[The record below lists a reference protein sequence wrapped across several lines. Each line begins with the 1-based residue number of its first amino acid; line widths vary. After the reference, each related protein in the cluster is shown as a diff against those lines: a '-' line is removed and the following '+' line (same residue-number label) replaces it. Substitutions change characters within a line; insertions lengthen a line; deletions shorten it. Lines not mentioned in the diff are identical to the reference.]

1 VNKLYIMKLL
11 LIFII
16 IILCLYLWGSYPTNE
31 YFTSEVYFMK
41 FPYMIKQKYYGY
53 KNIPGYES

>member
-1 VNKLYIMKLL
+1 MNLL